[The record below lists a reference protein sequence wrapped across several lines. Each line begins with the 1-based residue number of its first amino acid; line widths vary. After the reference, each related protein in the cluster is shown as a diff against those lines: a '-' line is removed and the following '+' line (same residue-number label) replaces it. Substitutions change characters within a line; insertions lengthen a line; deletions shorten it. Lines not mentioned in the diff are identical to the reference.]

1 MNRERTWRQA
11 STETDTYR
19 DTQID
24 RQTDKER
31 KKRKKVVRT
40 HTVYFRACATIKI
53 RARAKIDF
61 ACGDSAPVLVPFQR
75 DTDTVVVNNAS

>member
-31 KKRKKVVRT
+31 KKELCAHAPFTLVYLISKVMS
-40 HTVYFRACATIKI
+40 IKLSNHSSGQ
-53 RARAKIDF
+53 RSSMTK
-61 ACGDSAPVLVPFQR
+61 VL
-75 DTDTVVVNNAS
+75 